1 MPKRRT
7 AESPYAK
14 AVADADARI
23 DARIEDADRYRCHYA
38 IDGMRCSAR
47 GSICESISGPDKG
60 EDDSRRWLCSAHWQ
74 LRDDPLGSRE
84 VVADLAARSPKRPED
99 WREKM
104 LLEHG
109 LGELQTA
116 WRDMSPEEKQA
127 LIHETI
133 RKGKNFVRSVIPR
146 PEKPAGQT
154 GHIDPARRSRQL
166 EALYR
171 LMTPEQRAEHDR
183 GAA

>member
-1 MPKRRT
+1 MRDFSK
-7 AESPYAK
+7 SDYARSV
-14 AVADADARI
+14 AAADAKI
-23 DARIEDADRYRCHYA
+23 QDADRYRCHYA
-38 IDGMRCSAR
+38 IDGIRCSAR
-47 GSICESISGPDKG
+47 GTICEATTGPGKR
-60 EDDSRRWLCSAHWQ
+60 EEDSRRWLCLAHYT

-84 VVADLAARSPKRPED
+84 VLADLAAHSPKPRED

-133 RKGKNFVRSVIPR
+133 RKGKNFVRSPIPR

-154 GHIDPARRSRQL
+154 VHIDPAHRSLQL